1 MTTTPKISSNTLELF
16 ERVRRQSLELLKPLS
31 PEDACVQSMPDA
43 SPAKWHLAHTT
54 WFYETFIL
62 ELFEP
67 NFTPHDKAFRDLFNS
82 YYNGIGKQYP
92 RDKRGLLTKPSLE
105 KIKQYAAAITARIL
119 KLKGANKNKIANLI
133 ELGCHHEQQHQ
144 ELIIMDVKHL
154 LSCNP
159 LKPAYKELITAD
171 AVQKNEIWMDIEGGI
186 YQIGSEQ
193 RLFSFDNEKPRHDT
207 YFKSFKIKKNLISNE
222 DYLAFIEDDGYQK
235 SQLWLADGWSLLQTE
250 NWVAPAYWE
259 KIEGDWFEYTTKGVE
274 PLDFNAPVCHVS
286 YYEADAFA
294 NWADS
299 RLPTEQEWEITA
311 EFSSHSS
318 NKISN
323 LFNSRWQWT
332 QSSYSPYPGF
342 RASRE
347 TIGEYNGKF
356 MSNQIVLRGSSI
368 ATPSSHSRTTYRNFF
383 YPHQRWA
390 FTGIRL
396 CKDV

>member
-1 MTTTPKISSNTLELF
+1 
-16 ERVRRQSLELLKPLS
+16 
-31 PEDACVQSMPDA
+31 
-43 SPAKWHLAHTT
+43 
-54 WFYETFIL
+54 
-62 ELFEP
+62 
-67 NFTPHDKAFRDLFNS
+67 
-82 YYNGIGKQYP
+82 
-92 RDKRGLLTKPSLE
+92 
-105 KIKQYAAAITARIL
+105 
-119 KLKGANKNKIANLI
+119 
-133 ELGCHHEQQHQ
+133 
-144 ELIIMDVKHL
+144 MDVKHL
-154 LSCNP
+154 FSCNP

-171 AVQKNEIWMDIEGGI
+171 AVQKNEIWMAIEGGI

-207 YFKSFKIKKNLISNE
+207 YFKSFKIKKDLISNE

-235 SQLWLADGWSLLQTE
+235 PQLWLADGWSLLQTE

-274 PLDFNAPVCHVS
+274 PLDFDAPVCHVN

-294 NWADS
+294 NWANS

-342 RASRE
+342 RASRA

-368 ATPSSHSRTTYRNFF
+368 ATPSNHSRTTYRNFF

-396 CKDV
+396 CKDI